1 MSVNSSST
9 SDPRDRLED
18 AARRVFGWETLH
30 PEQLD
35 AMVPLL
41 DGRDVLAVLATGY
54 GKSAIYQIPS
64 LLLPGVTVIVSP
76 LIALQNDQIA
86 FLDSTSAPKAM
97 AINSKQRA
105 AENEANWQA
114 VSRHEAGYVF
124 VSPEQLAK
132 DEVIE
137 RLGDV
142 RVALMVVDE
151 AHCVSVWGSDFR
163 PDYLRLAD
171 ALERLG
177 RPPVAALTATASPP
191 VRDDIVGALRLR
203 DPVVVAGG
211 FDRPNLDI
219 AVHRH
224 IEDAEK
230 RRAVIDEVVSLEGPG
245 IVYAAT
251 RKDTERYAESLAER
265 GIRACAYHAGMPA
278 QQRHDVHEGFLD
290 GTCEVVVATSAFG
303 MGIDKPDVRF
313 VVHASVP
320 DSIDSYYQQ
329 IGRAGRDG
337 ERATVSMFYRTED
350 LSLATFFTTH
360 SPDDDLISRVFAVVR
375 ASGPVRLGRIREELG
390 DRGRR
395 LANAA
400 NLLERA
406 GVIVGG
412 RRGFI
417 AADLTARRALER
429 ARDAAEAG
437 ERFDRSRVEMMR
449 GYAETRGC
457 RRQFLL
463 GYFGETIPDPCGTCD
478 NCVAGVVPDL
488 APDAGSTIAGE
499 LLSPETPVVHEHW
512 GRGVVLSTRHDR
524 VTVLFDTEGY
534 RTLSLDVVDE
544 SGVLTV
550 AEP

>member
-124 VSPEQLAK
+124 LSPEQLAN

-278 QQRHDVHEGFLD
+278 QQRHDVHERFLD

-499 LLSPETPVVHEHW
+499 PLSPETPVVHEHL
-512 GRGVVLSTRHDR
+512 GRGVVLSTQHDR